1 MTTNGHITI
10 YSKNLDK
17 ETGLNNWEY
26 KHYIAMIQG
35 GLGASLNKGYDE
47 ANDLKIFIPKIE
59 NKIKDVAKYEFSIG
73 DIVVV
78 GKIKEN
84 IQKEAELKKI
94 TQVYNIKT
102 IIPQNY
108 GSDELQHIE
117 IGAK

>member
-1 MTTNGHITI
+1 MTTSGYVTI

-17 ETGLNNWEY
+17 NTGLNNWKY

-47 ANDLKIFIPKIE
+47 ANDLKIFIPKME
-59 NKIKDVAKYEFSIG
+59 NKIKDVTKFDFEIG

-84 IQKEAELKKI
+84 IQKESELKSI

-108 GSDELQHIE
+108 GSEIMEHIE